1 MASTQPGKASRSS
14 SSSSSS
20 SSDSSAERR
29 AQRRRR
35 KQRRSRSRS
44 KSRSRRENSRRD
56 GSADRGRRRS
66 RSGDRGGRNDRSDNR
81 SDRAGPRRVRSGSR
95 ENRPADHKAR
105 ETAFPDG
112 YVERHRIFVGGV
124 PKVTTEVFFARH
136 FEQFGALA
144 RVELSAERSFGFV
157 TFREEAAVER
167 ALEQRM
173 HQRKGRV
180 WSLRG
185 EARTGTSED
194 RVVRG
199 EIKRRS
205 PFQHS
210 TANTAFIEVR
220 RPKPRR

>member
-95 ENRPADHKAR
+95 ENRPADHKA
-105 ETAFPDG
+105 FPDG

-173 HQRKGRV
+173 HQ
-180 WSLRG
+180 
-185 EARTGTSED
+185 
-194 RVVRG
+194 
-199 EIKRRS
+199 
-205 PFQHS
+205 FQHS